1 MLKTQ
6 VRKSFLDHFYHDIKD
21 HVLVEQKCKLNLHIL
36 KLTNSQFDISPLLR
50 ELSNSILT
58 FCLSKKEYQ
67 QFIDE
72 QRFGELN
79 LAAQERFRDY
89 QSNEGEFG
97 ELLLYCLLETH
108 LGAPKLLTKM
118 NLKTSHNDYVKGADG
133 IHLLKLNEQEYQI
146 VFGESKMYKTVKA
159 GLQKAF
165 ESINSF
171 LTHKKNNVEY
181 EMQLIDTHFHQ
192 EIDDENAYLE
202 FKKIIFP
209 TASEDEIQTDKA
221 FGIFVGFDFEMDKD
235 LKKRLS
241 NREFNL
247 EIRRIINET
256 VKKEFP
262 YIEKLIEKY
271 DLYGY
276 TFYIYCIPF
285 SEISKTRKAVIRKLK
300 GESK

>member
-1 MLKTQ
+1 MIIEK
-6 VRKSFLDHFYHDIKD
+6 
-21 HVLVEQKCKLNLHIL
+21 KCRLNLHIL
-36 KLTNSQFDISPLLR
+36 KITNNQFDTIPLLR

-58 FCLSKKEYQ
+58 FCLSKNEYK

-79 LAAQERFRDY
+79 LVAQERFRDY

-97 ELLLYCLLETH
+97 ELLLYSLLETH

-133 IHLLKLNEQEYQI
+133 IHLLKLNDQEYQI
-146 VFGESKMYKTVKA
+146 IFGESKMYKTLRS
-159 GLQKAF
+159 GLTKAF
-165 ESINSF
+165 DSIHSF
-171 LTHKKNNVEY
+171 LTHARNNVEY

-192 EIDDENAYLE
+192 EIEDETAYLE
-202 FKKIIFP
+202 LKKIIFP
-209 TASEDEIQTDKA
+209 TAREDEIHTDKA
-221 FGIFVGFDFEMDKD
+221 FGIFVGFDYEMDKN
-235 LKKRLS
+235 LRKTLS

-247 EIRRIINET
+247 EIRRIIRET
-256 VKKEFP
+256 VQREFA
-262 YIEKLIEKY
+262 YIESLIEKY

-276 TFYIYCIPF
+276 NFYIYCIPF
-285 SEISKTRKAVIRKLK
+285 SELSKTRKAVIRKLK